1 MKMLRQIINR
11 ESLENSQEN
20 VSDKVYLL
28 ESCKSTLYNCNSTIN
43 KLQHR
48 IFPEY
53 VPETCYLKN
62 NFFKKK

>member
-28 ESCKSTLYNCNSTIN
+28 ESCKSTLYNYKQTSAQNISGICPRNVLS
-43 KLQHR
+43 
-48 IFPEY
+48 
-53 VPETCYLKN
+53 
-62 NFFKKK
+62 

>member
-1 MKMLRQIINR
+1 MLRKIINR

-28 ESCKSTLYNCNSTIN
+28 LSCKPTRTTATLDR
-43 KLQHR
+43 LHPR

-53 VPETCYLKN
+53 VPKTRCLK
-62 NFFKKK
+62 K

>member
-1 MKMLRQIINR
+1 MLRKIINR

-28 ESCKSTLYNCNSTIN
+28 LSCKPTRTTATLDR
-43 KLQHR
+43 LHPR

-53 VPETCYLKN
+53 VPKTSCLK
-62 NFFKKK
+62 K